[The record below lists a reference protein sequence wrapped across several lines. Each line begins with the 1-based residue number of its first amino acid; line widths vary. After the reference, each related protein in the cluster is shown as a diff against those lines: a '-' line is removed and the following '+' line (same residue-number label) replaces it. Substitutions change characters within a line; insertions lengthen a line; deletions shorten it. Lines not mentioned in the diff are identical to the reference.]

1 MWEKQLD
8 EVSLSFWQPQQEINQ
23 AHCIT
28 FMIPMGEL
36 QHLGIRPRNLP
47 EHRNDKPRKTV
58 CACGLKQVW
67 FLEISLV
74 KNWSNVSK
82 YSLCILTQIFMLAVG
97 PPFLKS
103 RRTALPYAVWLI
115 CHTAQTQN
123 YWSYCSAGI
132 KALSE
137 KPGRSDK
144 DASPSKRASDEGNR
158 KNLIS
163 IPPATVKTR
172 CNDYIVSS
180 CKKLMRGGFRK
191 GLERG
196 KDEHRRCSSKGF
208 LPDIGWDAVSEAR
221 SWF

>member
-1 MWEKQLD
+1 MD

-23 AHCIT
+23 AHCIA
-28 FMIPMGEL
+28 FMVPMGEL
-36 QHLGIRPRNLP
+36 QHLGMRPRNLP

-82 YSLCILTQIFMLAVG
+82 YSLCILAQIFMLPVG
-97 PPFLKS
+97 PPSLKS

-115 CHTAQTQN
+115 CHTAHTQN

-144 DASPSKRASDEGNR
+144 DASPSKRASAEGNGE
-158 KNLIS
+158 NLIS
-163 IPPATVKTR
+163 IPPPQLKQDAMITLFVLVK
-172 CNDYIVSS
+172 NWWEEA
-180 CKKLMRGGFRK
+180 FR
-191 GLERG
+191 R
-196 KDEHRRCSSKGF
+196 D
-208 LPDIGWDAVSEAR
+208 
-221 SWF
+221 